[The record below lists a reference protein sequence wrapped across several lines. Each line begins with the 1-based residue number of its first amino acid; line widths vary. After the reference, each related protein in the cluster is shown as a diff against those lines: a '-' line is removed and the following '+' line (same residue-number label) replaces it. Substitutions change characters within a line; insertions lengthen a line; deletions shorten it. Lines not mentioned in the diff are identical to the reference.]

1 MFSLVIHFI
10 CSIESVNHIS
20 AGGGF
25 PPSTVGITLPET
37 NSKFAP
43 ETWDGWKTVR
53 LPFWDQ
59 VRPIFFRCELA
70 VSLTFLEIIPEES

>member
-10 CSIESVNHIS
+10 CSTEWVNHIS

-25 PPSTVGITLPET
+25 LPSTVGITLPET

-43 ETWDGWKTVR
+43 ERWDGWKTVR
-53 LPFWDQ
+53 LPFWEQ
-59 VRPIFFRCELA
+59 VMFFRSELA
-70 VSLTFLEIIPEES
+70 VSLRFCEIIPEES